1 MPRAGVSDNMTL
13 LKNGL
18 RTLARKYGIFLIFM
32 GLIVIG
38 TIVSPYFLKVK
49 NVTNVLR
56 QISVTGILAL
66 AEMTLIISGNIDL
79 SLGSI
84 IALSGMISVSVY
96 LSTGSLALAI
106 LVSVG
111 ISIVCTTFSG
121 VMIAY
126 VKLPAFIATMAMDYI
141 ARGLCFIYTGGQAT
155 YKIGNYSVIST
166 TYLGAVPLP
175 VYIFF
180 GMALFVAI
188 VMNRTTL
195 GRSIFAVGGNQEA
208 ANSSGIHVK
217 HTIIK
222 AFVIAGILT
231 GVASVLQIARVN
243 SAIPDT
249 ATNYHGDAIASAIIG
264 GTSFTG
270 GIGTVFGCMVG
281 SAIMG
286 FLTNLLNLC
295 GLDAYF
301 QMVTKGA
308 IILGALAIDLKTKS
322 NRKKRKG

>member
-1 MPRAGVSDNMTL
+1 MMI

-18 RTLARKYGIFLIFM
+18 KTLARKYGIFLVFM
-32 GLIVIG
+32 GLVVIG
-38 TIVSPYFLKVK
+38 SFMTPYFLTVK

-56 QISVTGILAL
+56 QISVTGVLAL
-66 AEMTLIISGNIDL
+66 AEMALIIAGQIDL

-84 IALSGMISVSVY
+84 IALSGMLSVNVY
-96 LSTGSLALAI
+96 LSTGSLAVAI
-106 LVSVG
+106 LISIAVSVA
-111 ISIVCTTFSG
+111 CTSFSG
-121 VMIAY
+121 IMVAY

-141 ARGLCFIYTGGQAT
+141 ARGLCYIYTGGQAT
-155 YKIGNYSVIST
+155 YKIGNYSTIST
-166 TYLGAVPLP
+166 TYLGPVPLP

-180 GMALFVAI
+180 GMAIFVAI

-195 GRSIFAVGGNQEA
+195 GRSIFAVGGNQDA

-222 AFVIAGILT
+222 AFILAGILT

-249 ATNYHGDAIASAIIG
+249 AMNYHGDAIASTIIG

-286 FLTNLLNLC
+286 FLTNLLNLY
-295 GLDAYF
+295 GLDSYF
-301 QMVTKGA
+301 QMVTKGV
-308 IILGALAIDLKTKS
+308 IIIGALAIDLRTKS
-322 NRKKRKG
+322 GRKKRKA

>member
-1 MPRAGVSDNMTL
+1 MPRAGVNDSMTL
-13 LKNGL
+13 LKQGL

-84 IALSGMISVSVY
+84 IALSGMISVSMY
-96 LSTGSLALAI
+96 LSTGSLVLAI
-106 LVSVG
+106 LVSIG

-121 VMIAY
+121 IMIAY

-208 ANSSGIHVK
+208 ANSSGIHVR

-222 AFVIAGILT
+222 AFIIAGILT

-301 QMVTKGA
+301 QMVTKGV

>member
-1 MPRAGVSDNMTL
+1 MPRAGVSGNMTFI
-13 LKNGL
+13 KNGL
-18 RTLARKYGIFLIFM
+18 RTLARKYGIFVIFM
-32 GLIVIG
+32 GLLVIG
-38 TIVSPYFLKVK
+38 TIVSPYFMKVK

-84 IALSGMISVSVY
+84 IALSGMLSVSVY
-96 LSTGSLALAI
+96 LSTGSLALAM
-106 LVSVG
+106 LVSIAV
-111 ISIVCTTFSG
+111 SIVCTTFSG

-180 GMALFVAI
+180 GMAVFVAI

-222 AFVIAGILT
+222 AFVLAGILT

-249 ATNYHGDAIASAIIG
+249 AMNYHGDAIASAIIG

-301 QMVTKGA
+301 QMVTKGV
-308 IILGALAIDLKTKS
+308 IILGALAIDLRTKS
-322 NRKKRKG
+322 GRKKRKA

>member
-1 MPRAGVSDNMTL
+1 MLRVGVRNNMTI

-18 RTLARKYGIFLIFM
+18 KTLARKYGIFIIFM
-32 GLIVIG
+32 GLILIG

-84 IALSGMISVSVY
+84 IALSGMLSVSVY
-96 LSTGSLALAI
+96 LGTGSLLLAMM
-106 LVSVG
+106 VSVG
-111 ISIVCTTFSG
+111 VSVVCTIFSG

-126 VKLPAFIATMAMDYI
+126 VGLPAFIATMAMDYI
-141 ARGLCFIYTGGQAT
+141 ARGLCFLYTGGQAT
-155 YKIGNYSVIST
+155 YKIGNYALIST
-166 TYLGAVPLP
+166 TYLGIIPLP

-180 GMALFVAI
+180 GMAVFVAI

-195 GRSIFAVGGNQEA
+195 GRSIFAVGGNKEA

-222 AFVIAGILT
+222 AFIIAGILT
-231 GVASVLQIARVN
+231 GVASLLQIARVN

-249 ATNYHGDAIASAIIG
+249 AMNYHGDAIASAIIG

-301 QMVTKGA
+301 QMVTKGV

>member
-195 GRSIFAVGGNQEA
+195 GRSIFAVGGNQKA

-301 QMVTKGA
+301 QMVTKGV